1 MENFGNIKDTFK
13 TIVIESILKKE
24 KSGKELFSKFVKL
37 IKEDKTLTNQYLIY
51 KNLQTKKFDDSS
63 EAKDYIK
70 ENITLLKSLNE
81 NKVIESN
88 EKLINIL
95 SGKNIIKEN
104 DEFYSHI
111 DFLLKTTKSPS
122 NIDKITESINYI
134 KHLMLEKEEEVV
146 TERIDS
152 ELPPS
157 VLAKLSVNKFNDKYS
172 DISESEKRI
181 IRTILNG
188 DDNDKE
194 ETFSTLKRECI
205 DTIDTRLSESSDI
218 DLKDKL
224 LKVKDKLLN
233 MDFDNENYIDDIN
246 KVYELKESVSVTSE

>member
-111 DFLLKTTKSPS
+111 DF
-122 NIDKITESINYI
+122 
-134 KHLMLEKEEEVV
+134 
-146 TERIDS
+146 
-152 ELPPS
+152 
-157 VLAKLSVNKFNDKYS
+157 
-172 DISESEKRI
+172 
-181 IRTILNG
+181 
-188 DDNDKE
+188 
-194 ETFSTLKRECI
+194 
-205 DTIDTRLSESSDI
+205 
-218 DLKDKL
+218 
-224 LKVKDKLLN
+224 
-233 MDFDNENYIDDIN
+233 
-246 KVYELKESVSVTSE
+246 